1 MSDPDFVPF
10 QLPAASEVSPLMVE
24 PTDPLNADRIEVN
37 TFDPEKRAEKLAV
50 ELPRLWTGTL
60 MRARSGERYPV
71 ELKLD
76 RLVPLGV
83 MLDLFGTLT
92 INGKSVPV
100 QGNVDMGSDQL
111 VLLPLGDTL
120 PAGLEAGGNF
130 LGLQMFALSSW
141 VGPRLISRG
150 AVLQLSPV
158 QETAAQPPVRGL
170 W

>member
-1 MSDPDFVPF
+1 M
-10 QLPAASEVSPLMVE
+10 
-24 PTDPLNADRIEVN
+24 
-37 TFDPEKRAEKLAV
+37 
-50 ELPRLWTGTL
+50 
-60 MRARSGERYPV
+60 
-71 ELKLD
+71 
-76 RLVPLGV
+76 PLGV
-83 MLDLFGTLT
+83 ILDLFGTLT

-158 QETAAQPPVRGL
+158 QDTAAQPPVRGL

>member
-76 RLVPLGV
+76 RLVSLGV
-83 MLDLFGTLT
+83 MLDLFGTC
-92 INGKSVPV
+92 
-100 QGNVDMGSDQL
+100 
-111 VLLPLGDTL
+111 LLYTSPSPRD
-120 PAGLEAGGNF
+120 GL
-130 LGLQMFALSSW
+130 LSRMPS
-141 VGPRLISRG
+141 S
-150 AVLQLSPV
+150 A
-158 QETAAQPPVRGL
+158 
-170 W
+170 

>member
-150 AVLQLSPV
+150 AVLKLSPAE
-158 QETAAQPPVRGL
+158 QANTQPPVRGL